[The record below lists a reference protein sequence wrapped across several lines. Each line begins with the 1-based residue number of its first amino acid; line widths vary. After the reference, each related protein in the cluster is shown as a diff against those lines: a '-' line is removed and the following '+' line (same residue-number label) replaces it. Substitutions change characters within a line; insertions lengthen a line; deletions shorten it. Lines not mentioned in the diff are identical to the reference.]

1 MSTQI
6 SVYPG
11 ELINLKMTVFDEL
24 NRSMGAT
31 VRLEDNVG
39 YLTGLA
45 IVCVVKVSLCIL
57 VQKPRQIFAS
67 CTDLPG

>member
-1 MSTQI
+1 MFTQI

-31 VRLEDNVG
+31 VRLEDIVG

-45 IVCVVKVSLCIL
+45 KVVYVIRVSLCIL
-57 VQKPRQIFAS
+57 VQQPH
-67 CTDLPG
+67 